1 MRENVLSAIVSWR
14 CFTENLF
21 LRVTHP
27 ILSDSNDAEVRLMVQ
42 LRFLP
47 VVALLTS
54 IFMLAPSSTTAQTS
68 KADRTPVLVELF
80 TSEGCSSCP
89 PADALLAKLDRI
101 QPVPGAEII
110 VLGEHVDY
118 WDELGWHDR
127 FSSHQFTD
135 RQNQYSSRLHFDSAY
150 TPQMIVDGT
159 DQFVGNDSAHALRA
173 IQHAA
178 QASKL
183 PLTLS
188 RPVVDGNRISATV
201 STTAPPAQL
210 HGDLYAALV
219 DPTDTTDVRHGENGG
234 HQLQHVGV
242 VRVMQRIGSLKD
254 LGAPHE
260 FSLKAPADA
269 VPANMRVVVF
279 AQSGGQGAVLGAAM
293 GATSTSVTP

>member
-1 MRENVLSAIVSWR
+1 ML
-14 CFTENLF
+14 
-21 LRVTHP
+21 
-27 ILSDSNDAEVRLMVQ
+27 Q

-47 VVALLTS
+47 VVVLLTN
-54 IFMLAPSSTTAQTS
+54 IFMLPPSSTSAQTS
-68 KADRTPVLVELF
+68 KAGRTPVLVELF

-89 PADALLAKLDRI
+89 PADAVLAKLDHL
-101 QPVPGAEII
+101 QPVAGAEII

-118 WDELGWHDR
+118 WDEDWRDR
-127 FSSHQFTD
+127 FSSHQYTE
-135 RQNQYSSRLHFDSAY
+135 RQNQYSSRLHFDGPY

-159 DQFVGNDSAHALRA
+159 DQFVGNDGPHALRA

-178 QASKL
+178 QATKL
-183 PLTLS
+183 LLTLS

-201 STTAPPAQL
+201 STTAPLAQL

-234 HQLQHVGV
+234 KQLQHVGV

-254 LGAPHE
+254 LGAPRE

-279 AQSGGQGAVLGAAM
+279 AQSGGQGPVLGAAM